1 MSFNSNSNHNS
12 NNNNNN
18 NSNNNNNNNNN
29 NGISANTTDTVVTTT
44 GGSGGGS
51 STSSGCVPHSQSAP
65 HQLGVQPPPLTPLAQ
80 HHQAL
85 AQQLQQRFA
94 ITNNNVVSLEEP
106 AVTNNFS
113 FVYDSRPVAQ
123 TPGNSLFQTSLNSV
137 QV

>member
-1 MSFNSNSNHNS
+1 MIQLTKKFNSNSNHNS
-12 NNNNNN
+12 NSNNNNNNNNNN

-29 NGISANTTDTVVTTT
+29 NGISANTTDTVITTT

-51 STSSGCVPHSQSAP
+51 GSSSGCVPHSQSAP

-94 ITNNNVVSLEEP
+94 ITNNNGLPEMQFEYHASIASSQDDL
-106 AVTNNFS
+106 
-113 FVYDSRPVAQ
+113 
-123 TPGNSLFQTSLNSV
+123 
-137 QV
+137 